1 MRRRPSGETADP
13 GFYWASVSPPV
24 ERPSQRG
31 VGVEGQ
37 RSPRSC
43 CPLARRAGCWAAR
56 PPSWRKQADVFL
68 PSQLLWKGTPAGRSA
83 GSVGEPLGCLAGL
96 RGPLAGGN
104 PGKGKRHERSLIIW
118 ASGQPGPVG
127 R

>member
-37 RSPRSC
+37 RSPAAAAPWRGGLGAGLPGLLPGGNKRMYSSRPSC
-43 CPLARRAGCWAAR
+43 CGRGHQLGARQAAWES
-56 PPSWRKQADVFL
+56 P
-68 PSQLLWKGTPAGRSA
+68 
-83 GSVGEPLGCLAGL
+83 
-96 RGPLAGGN
+96 
-104 PGKGKRHERSLIIW
+104 
-118 ASGQPGPVG
+118 
-127 R
+127 